1 MEMLRRK
8 VADAP
13 AAEAAVRDALKIQY
27 GKNVTEVNFRKC
39 WYSSAGR
46 QEFWDVE
53 GTFIQK
59 RGILG
64 RDTKSF
70 RYQVDPDSGRV
81 IGYEINAPEPSK
93 SRSRK
98 EPKTD

>member
-1 MEMLRRK
+1 MLRRK

-13 AAEAAVRDALKIQY
+13 AAEAAVRDALKTQY
-27 GKNVTEVNFRKC
+27 GKNFTEVNFRKC

-53 GTFIQK
+53 GTFILK

-81 IGYEINAPEPSK
+81 IGYEINAPETTRP
-93 SRSRK
+93 RSRK
-98 EPKTD
+98 EPKAD

>member
-1 MEMLRRK
+1 MLRRK
-8 VADAP
+8 IADAP
-13 AAEAAVRDALKIQY
+13 AAEAAVRDALQTQY
-27 GKNVTEVNFRKC
+27 GNNLKGLSFRKC

-64 RDTKSF
+64 RDT
-70 RYQVDPDSGRV
+70 
-81 IGYEINAPEPSK
+81 
-93 SRSRK
+93 
-98 EPKTD
+98 

>member
-1 MEMLRRK
+1 MLRRK

-13 AAEAAVRDALKIQY
+13 AAETAVRDALQTQY
-27 GKNVTEVNFRKC
+27 GNNIKGLTFRKC

-53 GTFIQK
+53 GTFIRK

-64 RDTKSF
+64 RDLKSF
-70 RYQVDPDSGRV
+70 RYQVDPESGRV
-81 IGYEINAPEPSK
+81 IGYEIVDPEAAKARPH
-93 SRSRK
+93 K